1 MAEEFKYDKGI
12 ARLEEIIREIEDNTL
27 EVDVLVDRIKEAKE
41 IAKKCKDVLFNVEDE
56 LKKLAENDTE

>member
-41 IAKKCKDVLFNVEDE
+41 IAKKCKDVLFKVEDE